1 MPVFE
6 ESAAATARK
15 CSDIYT
21 QRGGEYKDTWALE
34 HQTHTFLDAVLD
46 EAGSDYFPVKLPDD
60 LKRLMKLADLIDVKE
75 DRMLGGYKEDTLVDG
90 VNYRLV
96 FADLMDQFRRT
107 PKMTTIRPQ
116 LEGDKRA

>member
-1 MPVFE
+1 
-6 ESAAATARK
+6 
-15 CSDIYT
+15 
-21 QRGGEYKDTWALE
+21 
-34 HQTHTFLDAVLD
+34 
-46 EAGSDYFPVKLPDD
+46 VKLPDD